1 MLLYPSSTRPL
12 DDLAEAIDAVISEID
27 RQHAIHS
34 IDVEYQD
41 EYVVVS
47 TLSTFVD
54 GTTDQEAIAGN
65 KIVDGGTI
73 MMPMASMMKR
83 LRRLARMS
91 GK

>member
-1 MLLYPSSTRPL
+1 MVLLYPSSTRPL

-41 EYVVVS
+41 EYVVS

-54 GTTDQEAIAGN
+54 GTTDQEAVAGN
-65 KIVDGGTI
+65 KIVDGEDDHDANGI
-73 MMPMASMMKR
+73 DDEAPEEAS
-83 LRRLARMS
+83 
-91 GK
+91 

>member
-1 MLLYPSSTRPL
+1 MQSTNIAGIL
-12 DDLAEAIDAVISEID
+12 SNFKIEQLNEMQLA
-27 RQHAIHS
+27 S
-34 IDVEYQD
+34 I
-41 EYVVVS
+41 
-47 TLSTFVD
+47 
-54 GTTDQEAIAGN
+54 EAIAGN